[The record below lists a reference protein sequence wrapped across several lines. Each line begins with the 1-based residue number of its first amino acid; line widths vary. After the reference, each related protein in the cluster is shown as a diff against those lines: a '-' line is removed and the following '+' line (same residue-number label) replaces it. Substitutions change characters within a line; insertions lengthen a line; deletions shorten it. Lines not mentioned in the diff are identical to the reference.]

1 MMRERERESKN
12 SLIIK
17 FYNNSYNLFFKIF
30 NNIKVDKTENIKKI
44 SKEINN
50 IKNSTSLQTSWLL
63 NIKRLYNLTT
73 KYIDLKNYHFLDV
86 GCGNGIPL
94 IYAYKKFNFITYEGF
109 DLVPQYVRITKKNIK
124 SSIKD
129 TKNKYVNAFVSDA
142 SKIILNKNKKFFIFM
157 FNPFNGIIMEKF
169 LKNNHVNLKKNKS
182 IITYANCRELKII
195 KKYAYKI
202 KLIKKY
208 KLAAC
213 FF

>member
-1 MMRERERESKN
+1 
-12 SLIIK
+12 
-17 FYNNSYNLFFKIF
+17 
-30 NNIKVDKTENIKKI
+30 
-44 SKEINN
+44 
-50 IKNSTSLQTSWLL
+50 
-63 NIKRLYNLTT
+63 
-73 KYIDLKNYHFLDV
+73 
-86 GCGNGIPL
+86 L

>member
-1 MMRERERESKN
+1 M
-12 SLIIK
+12 
-17 FYNNSYNLFFKIF
+17 
-30 NNIKVDKTENIKKI
+30 
-44 SKEINN
+44 
-50 IKNSTSLQTSWLL
+50 
-63 NIKRLYNLTT
+63 
-73 KYIDLKNYHFLDV
+73 
-86 GCGNGIPL
+86 

-109 DLVPQYVRITKKNIK
+109 DLVPRYVRITKKNIK

-129 TKNKYVNAFVSDA
+129 IKNKYVNAFVSDA